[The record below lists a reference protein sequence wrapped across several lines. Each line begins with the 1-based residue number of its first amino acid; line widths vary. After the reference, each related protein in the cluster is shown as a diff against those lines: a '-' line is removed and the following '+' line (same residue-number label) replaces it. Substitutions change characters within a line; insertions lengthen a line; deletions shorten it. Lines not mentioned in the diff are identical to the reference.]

1 MSKDLAF
8 EEMEMQN
15 EMLTAFHEGHLS
27 FPHDFSKKKAKQQGV
42 EAAKALVDAGE
53 VDVIDALSN
62 FTRLEELVRAFV
74 SELRRSVELPEKE
87 YVKNGVK
94 FTMRSTGD
102 RYDYAQDDVYATLQ
116 KKLKDREE
124 LLKLALKSDQTIYDS
139 DGVEVP
145 RVGVK
150 TYGKE
155 TLVITY

>member
-8 EEMEMQN
+8 EQMEKEN
-15 EMLTAFHEGHLS
+15 AMLIAFQEGRLS
-27 FPHDFSKKKAKQQGV
+27 FPNDFSKKKAKQQGT

-62 FTRLEELVRAFV
+62 FTRLEELVKAFV
-74 SELRRSVELPEKE
+74 SELRNSAELPGKE

-116 KKLKDREE
+116 KKLKARED
-124 LLKLALKSDQTIYDS
+124 LLKLALKSDETIYDS

-145 RVGVK
+145 KVGVK